1 MENFG
6 LVLLGVFFFFG
17 FFFSFSSS
25 NCLVPLVFGLAK
37 KKKGRKSKIG
47 NATQVR
53 SVRPRWNLS
62 GQSRK
67 MSLNNND
74 INSIMIR
81 TETPTD
87 RWPATIRTIA
97 VDEKKTNKRNR
108 KKIRNESSTTALV
121 SHSRCCPHFLLF
133 PGFISLPPPRPFCFL
148 VELD

>member
-1 MENFG
+1 VPTLFASYLTFFSSLFFVVLFSLPKIGAQQKKKGRKKEEKKNEYRENEVNLNGKFRFG
-6 LVLLGVFFFFG
+6 SAGCLFFFG

-87 RWPATIRTIA
+87 R
-97 VDEKKTNKRNR
+97 
-108 KKIRNESSTTALV
+108 
-121 SHSRCCPHFLLF
+121 
-133 PGFISLPPPRPFCFL
+133 
-148 VELD
+148 